1 MHLRIQSKTIMKL
14 LITISVALLLNISNV
29 FSQAKEEDVFDHKL
43 MFNDLYGIKEYKDAL
58 PHIIWLSN
66 NAPDVDVNVHIKGV
80 RVLDKLMKEATEE
93 EKSEYKELA
102 LKLYEQRIQYFG
114 VNATVKSLQ
123 LTAAYRYFAKDLKQ
137 YDRLLGLFET
147 SISDSLE
154 LMSNANFL
162 SYFDILRRVK
172 KYKNQVDEEKVL
184 NNYGLINTIMT
195 ARNKNDGYDS
205 KIESFLVDIVVLNCA
220 SIEDVFGSKLEDNLE
235 QVGIAKMLVNL
246 SLKNGCTNSEVF
258 KTAIGYV
265 AKYAPTTN
273 VLIYMAKKAMGDNQL
288 SEAEMHFGKA
298 LSLNENNE
306 VKSNIYYNL
315 AMIYTLK
322 NQKSK
327 AQEFA
332 YKSINTNN
340 NKEAYSLIG
349 SLYLSSFNE
358 CVGEN
363 DIIVRRSV
371 FIAAYDMFKKAGD
384 EENMAIA
391 KENFPSAEEIFMN
404 GYILGQEL
412 KVECWFKET
421 VSIQKR
427 G

>member
-1 MHLRIQSKTIMKL
+1 
-14 LITISVALLLNISNV
+14 
-29 FSQAKEEDVFDHKL
+29 
-43 MFNDLYGIKEYKDAL
+43 
-58 PHIIWLSN
+58 
-66 NAPDVDVNVHIKGV
+66 
-80 RVLDKLMKEATEE
+80 
-93 EKSEYKELA
+93 
-102 LKLYEQRIQYFG
+102 
-114 VNATVKSLQ
+114 
-123 LTAAYRYFAKDLKQ
+123 
-137 YDRLLGLFET
+137 
-147 SISDSLE
+147 
-154 LMSNANFL
+154 
-162 SYFDILRRVK
+162 
-172 KYKNQVDEEKVL
+172 
-184 NNYGLINTIMT
+184 MT

-246 SLKNGCTNSEVF
+246 SLKNGCTDSEAF

-265 AKYAPTTN
+265 ATYAPTTN
-273 VLIYMAKKAMGDNQL
+273 VLIYMAKKAMGANKL
-288 SEAEMHFGKA
+288 SEAEMNFGKA

-315 AMIYTLK
+315 AKIYTLK

-332 YKSINTNN
+332 YKSINTNK

-404 GYILGQEL
+404 GYTLGQEL
-412 KVECWFKET
+412 KVECWFNET